1 MYSSSQWPRL
11 VGATARRSFAADAPE
26 ELVAFAEAEM
36 RKARGPALAAMWT
49 SLTAQDFR
57 PLIPRIDVPVTLTPG
72 GASQLYAGGAAEW
85 QLDRLR
91 HGRICPFP
99 TAGHAPHLEAS
110 EAFNALLA
118 DLCKAE

>member
-1 MYSSSQWPRL
+1 MRRRA
-11 VGATARRSFAADAPE
+11 GRRSPPCGPRSPHRTFA
-26 ELVAFAEAEM
+26 
-36 RKARGPALAAMWT
+36 
-49 SLTAQDFR
+49 
-57 PLIPRIDVPVTLTPG
+57 LIPRIDIPVTLTP

-91 HGRICPFP
+91 HGRIRPFA

-110 EAFNALLA
+110 GAFNALLA